1 MLPIIVMLCYVETT
15 SLFTWKVHEP
25 CPVHF
30 SLCDVVRCQWHQSKD
45 QIGIDLN
52 HSILQRCFS
61 RTMEGKP
68 GEPFS
73 GKIISTAY
81 VIHILSIYY
90 PYTIHILYPY
100 VIHMLS
106 MLLRSFAHETS
117 FHSVRN
123 RRKNSFQRAASLP
136 SLKSWDLTALGTW
149 QCPICIIA
157 WRRARPKITMD
168 DHGTDRK
175 FANVCELEHG
185 T

>member
-61 RTMEGKP
+61 RTVEGKP

-81 VIHILSIYY
+81 VIHMLSIYY
-90 PYTIHILYPY
+90 PYIIHMLSICYPYVIHLLPICYPY

-106 MLLRSFAHETS
+106 ICYPSIIHMLSICY
-117 FHSVRN
+117 
-123 RRKNSFQRAASLP
+123 P
-136 SLKSWDLTALGTW
+136 SIIHMLS
-149 QCPICIIA
+149 ICYPYVIH
-157 WRRARPKITMD
+157 M
-168 DHGTDRK
+168 
-175 FANVCELEHG
+175 
-185 T
+185 